1 MKTYEQ
7 RGRDFHEQL
16 FALMPQA
23 EHEEDPDHH
32 RAVGEALHIALE
44 DGDPERAEKN
54 YNEWALAHSY
64 EPVKFMRRED
74 GAFVADIV
82 EAVIRINMD
91 GTVSL
96 VETRI

>member
-7 RGRDFHEQL
+7 RGREFHEQL
-16 FALMPQA
+16 FSLMPQA

-32 RAVGEALHIALE
+32 RAVGRALHIALE
-44 DGDPERAEKN
+44 EGDPERAASD
-54 YNEWALAHSY
+54 YNEWAGAHGY
-64 EPVKFMRRED
+64 EPVTFVQRAD
-74 GAFVADIV
+74 GAFIADIV
-82 EAVIRINMD
+82 EAVIRIGID